1 MHLPC
6 VAVLSPAMSQTEAGG
21 QAGMGRTSPYTNFQG
36 TSRRVALL
44 YGVTADFVSGQPN
57 PTSILLAAALLPT
70 CSEPLGSSCWL
81 HESLFLVQ
89 CCELPC
95 SAAVTQLL
103 YKQGFNFGTLI
114 FKRLNFPFAQA
125 CFYALPLCK
134 MLLTYVMACYLILW
148 LRSWSI

>member
-6 VAVLSPAMSQTEAGG
+6 VAVLSPAMSQTKAGG

-44 YGVTADFVSGQPN
+44 YGVTADFVSGQLN

-81 HESLFLVQ
+81 HESLFW
-89 CCELPC
+89 CN
-95 SAAVTQLL
+95 AVNSRVLQ
-103 YKQGFNFGTLI
+103 Q
-114 FKRLNFPFAQA
+114 
-125 CFYALPLCK
+125 
-134 MLLTYVMACYLILW
+134 
-148 LRSWSI
+148 

>member
-6 VAVLSPAMSQTEAGG
+6 VAVLSPAMSQTEAGE

-44 YGVTADFVSGQPN
+44 YGVTADFVSGQLN

-81 HESLFLVQ
+81 HESLFW
-89 CCELPC
+89 CN
-95 SAAVTQLL
+95 AVNSRVLQ
-103 YKQGFNFGTLI
+103 Q
-114 FKRLNFPFAQA
+114 
-125 CFYALPLCK
+125 
-134 MLLTYVMACYLILW
+134 
-148 LRSWSI
+148 